1 MVCNI
6 LHVSKGTFKMART
19 GLDKTDV
26 KNARESLLAQGKNP
40 SVDAIRVELGN
51 TGSKTTIH
59 KYLKELESESV
70 QGIGNQLDISAALQ
84 QLVASLSEQLHTEAN
99 IEIEKK
105 QQEMDE
111 QKEEHQKQILALR
124 NEIQA
129 LIDKLASSHKT
140 LEQEKLAHQQAQNA
154 LQHET
159 VTRHTL
165 EQHVIDLKTQLSTN
179 EEYRHSLEEK
189 HQHVQ
194 KALEHYRQS
203 VKEQREQDLRRH
215 DQQIQHLQ
223 SEIRL
228 LQQTII
234 VKQGDVTNLKENN
247 SAISTEL
254 HLLKQSFDASNK
266 EKNVLLQ
273 KNKELELIENKYN
286 IQKDNILTKES
297 EIQELREE
305 LFLKKSQTRE
315 LENCLSQVNLE
326 IGVAHSKL
334 VIQEILISE
343 LRLLTQA
350 TIKN

>member
-1 MVCNI
+1 
-6 LHVSKGTFKMART
+6 MART
-19 GLDKTDV
+19 GLDKADV
-26 KNARESLLAQGKNP
+26 KKARESLLAQGKNP

-59 KYLKELESESV
+59 KYLKELEV
-70 QGIGNQLDISAALQ
+70 KNGQGVGDQIDISAALQ
-84 QLVASLSEQLHTEAN
+84 QLVASLSGQLRAEAN
-99 IEIEKK
+99 IKIEEI
-105 QQEMDE
+105 QQEMEE

-129 LIDKLASSHKT
+129 IIDKLASSHEK
-140 LEQEKLAHQQAQNA
+140 LEQEKLTHKQTQNA

-165 EQHVIDLKTQLSTN
+165 EQHVTDLKTQLSTN
-179 EEYRHSLEEK
+179 EEHRRSLEEK
-189 HQHVQ
+189 HQHAQ

-234 VKQGDVTNLKENN
+234 VKQDQVTNLKGNN

-254 HLLKQSFDASNK
+254 HLLKQNYEVVNEDR
-266 EKNVLLQ
+266 NVLARR
-273 KNKELELIENKYN
+273 NKELELIENKYN
-286 IQKDNILTKES
+286 YQSNELSTKKNT
-297 EIQELREE
+297 IQELKEKIS
-305 LFLKKSQTRE
+305 LQAMKNKG
-315 LENCLSQVNLE
+315 LENLVTQSNLE
-326 IGVAHSKL
+326 IGIAQSKL
-334 VIQEILISE
+334 ASQDILITE
-343 LRLLTQA
+343 LRLLTQV
-350 TIKN
+350 TIKS